1 MDCAVAVCCS
11 RPRPL
16 LSPESPGF
24 PPSFPPIPAYIPP
37 HGVRK
42 CTTDWLADPRSS
54 LPHTHPAKHRNLAL
68 IPVRCSDDGS
78 ARVKSSYKRAWR
90 RPEFLQGNGCGTP
103 IELEGFPPRP
113 SPPSEH
119 HAWGKGT
126 RLGDNAD
133 NKGSNTPAERDHD
146 LPPPATAPAEALQRW
161 NQPGVNRWRV
171 AAAFWG
177 FIVCGSNDAAYGPLI
192 PHLERYYDLNFVV
205 VSLVFLSPFVGY
217 TLSALINNRV
227 HVWGGQRAVAAIGP
241 AAHLAAYAVVCAHPP
256 YPALVVAFALA
267 GFGNGLQD
275 AAWNAWI
282 GNMDR
287 ANEVLGFLHAFYG
300 LGAVVAPPVVTAMAV
315 TAGLPWWTF
324 YYVMIAMA
332 AVELATSVAAFW
344 RADAKAYRDS
354 LARGDSDGTRGA
366 LREALFKPGYARVTW
381 LVAAF
386 LLAYVGAEV
395 SIGGWIVKFMID
407 QRQAGA
413 FESGMSAMG
422 FWLGLVVGRV
432 VLGFVTPRLG
442 EKRAVACYIVP
453 TMALQLVFWLV
464 PQFYVSAVAVSLQGF
479 FIGPLFPAAIVVATK
494 LLPKHLHVSA
504 IGFAAAVGGSG
515 AAVVPFAVGAIAQ
528 AKGVAVLQPIILAIF
543 VVLFAVW
550 LSLPRIGKK
559 RE

>member
-1 MDCAVAVCCS
+1 MA
-11 RPRPL
+11 
-16 LSPESPGF
+16 
-24 PPSFPPIPAYIPP
+24 
-37 HGVRK
+37 
-42 CTTDWLADPRSS
+42 TTTT
-54 LPHTHPAKHRNLAL
+54 THQQP
-68 IPVRCSDDGS
+68 
-78 ARVKSSYKRAWR
+78 
-90 RPEFLQGNGCGTP
+90 NGCATSS
-103 IELEGFPPRP
+103 IELEGIPPRP
-113 SPPSEH
+113 PPGEQ
-119 HAWGKGT
+119 HAWGKGV
-126 RLGDNAD
+126 RLGDDAD
-133 NKGSNTPAERDHD
+133 KKDTQEQQQQDGASGSRSSVVERGQD
-146 LPPPATAPAEALQRW
+146 LPPPATAPVETLQRW

-177 FIVCGSNDAAYGPLI
+177 FIVCGANDAAYGPLI

-227 HVWGGQRAVAAIGP
+227 HVWGGQRAIAAIGP
-241 AAHLAAYAVVCAHPP
+241 AAHLVAYAIICAHPP
-256 YPALVVAFALA
+256 YPVLVVAFALA

-282 GNMDR
+282 GNMAR
-287 ANEVLGFLHAFYG
+287 ANEILGFLHAFYG

-332 AVELATSVAAFW
+332 AVELATSTAAFW
-344 RADAKAYRDS
+344 RADGRAYRDS
-354 LARGDSDGTRGA
+354 LARGDLDEPRGA

-381 LVAAF
+381 LIAAF

-407 QRQAGA
+407 MRQAGA

-528 AKGVAVLQPIILAIF
+528 AKGVVVLQPIILAIF
-543 VVLFAVW
+543 VVLFVIW